1 MKKTYIRPESC
12 AISLFPESLMTILS
26 NGSDKIGTD
35 GGDVDDSDKSR
46 RKNPIWGDSWG
57 SAGEE

>member
-1 MKKTYIRPESC
+1 MKKTYIRPLS
-12 AISLFPESLMTILS
+12 ISIALFPESLLVDNS
-26 NGSDKIGTD
+26 KIGVTD
-35 GGDVDDSDKSR
+35 ENVDDSDKSR

>member
-1 MKKTYIRPESC
+1 MKKTYIRP
-12 AISLFPESLMTILS
+12 ISTPIALFPESLLVTPS
-26 NGSDKIGTD
+26 KIEVTD
-35 GGDVDDSDKSR
+35 ENVDDSDKSR